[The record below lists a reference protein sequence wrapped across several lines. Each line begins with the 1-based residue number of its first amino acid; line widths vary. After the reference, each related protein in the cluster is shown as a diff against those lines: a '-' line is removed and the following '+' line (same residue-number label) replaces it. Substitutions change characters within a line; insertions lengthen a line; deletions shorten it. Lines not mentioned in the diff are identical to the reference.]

1 MFLGTFSPRLDE
13 KGRLFLPAKFREE
26 LAGGLVITKGQ
37 ERCLRVYPAAEFTRI
52 TERFRDAPITAK
64 QTRDFT
70 RMMFAGA
77 HDEIPD
83 RQGRVTIPPP
93 LRAYAGLEREC
104 AVVGM
109 NTSLEIWDAAT
120 WSAYEASQE
129 EAFANL
135 SEEVPGIY

>member
-1 MFLGTFSPRLDE
+1 MFLGTFSPRLDD
-13 KGRLFLPAKFREE
+13 KGRVFLPAKFREE
-26 LAGGLVITKGQ
+26 LSGGLVITKGQ
-37 ERCLRVYPAAEFTRI
+37 ERCLRVYPVAEFTRI

-64 QTRDFT
+64 QTRDYT

-83 RQGRVTIPPP
+83 RQGRVTIPAP
-93 LRAYAGLEREC
+93 LRAYAGLDRDC

-109 NTSLEIWDAAT
+109 NTALEIWDATT
-120 WSAYEASQE
+120 WAEYEASQE